1 MNEQKN
7 IMSEFAIAS
16 LAIAAISFIN
26 FAGMEK
32 AILAII
38 FGTLALKKMK
48 KDDNLSGVK
57 FAKAGIILGVFSV
70 LITVNLLI
78 KYYPKIKQMVNQMQ
92 SEQTPLKEN
101 GNSKDRQQPERIPG
115 TKLF

>member
-38 FGTLALKKMK
+38 FGILALKRMK
-48 KDDNLSGVK
+48 KNDNLSGVK
-57 FAKAGIILGVFSV
+57 FARAGIILAFLS
-70 LITVNLLI
+70 LYISINLMI
-78 KYYPKIKQMVNQMQ
+78 KFYPKIKQMMSQIQ
-92 SEQTPLKEN
+92 SEQVPLKGN
-101 GNSKDRQQPERIPG
+101 GSSRDRQQPERIPG
-115 TKLF
+115 TRLF

>member
-16 LAIAAISFIN
+16 LAIAVISFIN
-26 FAGMEK
+26 LAGMEK

-38 FGTLALKKMK
+38 FGILALKRME

-57 FAKAGIILGVFSV
+57 FARAGIILAFLSL
-70 LITVNLLI
+70 LITIHLMI
-78 KYYPKIKQMVNQMQ
+78 KFYPKVKQIINQMQ
-92 SEQTPLKEN
+92 SEQAPLKEN
-101 GNSKDRQQPERIPG
+101 GSSRDRQQPERIPG

>member
-16 LAIAAISFIN
+16 LAIAVISFIN
-26 FAGMEK
+26 LAGMEK

-38 FGTLALKKMK
+38 FGTLALKRME
-48 KDDNLSGVK
+48 KDELLSVK
-57 FAKAGIILGVFSV
+57 LARAGIILAFLS
-70 LITVNLLI
+70 LIISIHLMI
-78 KYYPKIKQMVNQMQ
+78 KFYPKVKQIINQMQ
-92 SEQTPLKEN
+92 SEQAPLKEN
-101 GNSKDRQQPERIPG
+101 GSSRDRQQSEKAPG

>member
-1 MNEQKN
+1 MNDQKN

-16 LAIAAISFIN
+16 LAIAIISFIN
-26 FAGMEK
+26 LAGMEK

-38 FGTLALKKMK
+38 FGTLALKRME

-57 FAKAGIILGVFSV
+57 FARAGIIIGVLSIF
-70 LITVNLLI
+70 ITIQLLI
-78 KYYPKIKQMVNQMQ
+78 RFYPKIKQIINQMQ
-92 SEQTPLKEN
+92 SEQAPLKEN
-101 GNSKDRQQPERIPG
+101 GNLGDRQQSEIIPG

>member
-1 MNEQKN
+1 MDEQKN

-26 FAGMEK
+26 LAGMEK

-38 FGTLALKKMK
+38 FGILALKRMEKN
-48 KDDNLSGVK
+48 DNPTGVK
-57 FAKAGIILGVFSV
+57 FARAGIILAFLSL
-70 LITVNLLI
+70 LITIHLMI
-78 KYYPKIKQMVNQMQ
+78 KFYPKIKQIVNQMQ
-92 SEQTPLKEN
+92 SEQAPLEEN
-101 GNSKDRQQPERIPG
+101 GNSMDSQQPEGIPG

>member
-1 MNEQKN
+1 MDEQKN

-38 FGTLALKKMK
+38 FGTLALKRMK

-57 FAKAGIILGVFSV
+57 FARAGIILGVLSI
-70 LITVNLLI
+70 LITINLII

-92 SEQTPLKEN
+92 GTQVPLKEN
-101 GNSKDRQQPERIPG
+101 GNSRDRQQPERIPES
-115 TKLF
+115 KLF

>member
-1 MNEQKN
+1 MDEQKN

-38 FGTLALKKMK
+38 LGTIALKKMK
-48 KDDNLSGVK
+48 KEVALSGVN
-57 FAKAGIILGVFSV
+57 FARAGIILAFLS
-70 LITVNLLI
+70 LYISINLMI
-78 KYYPKIKQMVNQMQ
+78 KFYPKVKEMMSQMQ
-92 SEQTPLKEN
+92 SEQSPMKEN
-101 GNSKDRQQPERIPG
+101 VNLKDRQQPERIPG
-115 TKLF
+115 ARLF

>member
-32 AILAII
+32 AILAIV
-38 FGTLALKKMK
+38 FGTIALKRMN
-48 KDDNLSGVK
+48 KDDNLLGVK
-57 FAKAGIILGVFSV
+57 FARAGIILAV
-70 LITVNLLI
+70 LSLYISINLII
-78 KYYPKIKQMVNQMQ
+78 KFYPKVKQMVNQMQ
-92 SEQTPLKEN
+92 SEQAPLEEN
-101 GNSKDRQQPERIPG
+101 GNSRDRQRPERIPG
-115 TKLF
+115 EKLF

>member
-1 MNEQKN
+1 MNEKKN

-38 FGTLALKKMK
+38 FGALALQRMK

-57 FAKAGIILGVFSV
+57 FARAGIILALFS
-70 LITVNLLI
+70 LYISVNLMI
-78 KYYPKIKQMVNQMQ
+78 RFYPKIKQMINQMQ
-92 SEQTPLKEN
+92 SEQAPLIEN
-101 GNSKDRQQPERIPG
+101 GSSSDRQQPERITG

>member
-1 MNEQKN
+1 MNGQKN

-16 LAIAAISFIN
+16 LAIAVISFIN
-26 FAGMEK
+26 LAGMEK

-38 FGTLALKKMK
+38 FGTLALKRME

-57 FAKAGIILGVFSV
+57 FARAGIILGALSM
-70 LITVNLLI
+70 LITIHLMI
-78 KYYPKIKQMVNQMQ
+78 KFYPKVKQIINQMQ
-92 SEQTPLKEN
+92 SEQAPLKEN
-101 GNSKDRQQPERIPG
+101 GSSRDRQQPERIPG

>member
-32 AILAII
+32 AILAIV
-38 FGTLALKKMK
+38 FGTLALKRMK

-57 FAKAGIILGVFSV
+57 FARAGIILGVLSI
-70 LITVNLLI
+70 LITINLII
-78 KYYPKIKQMVNQMQ
+78 KYYPKIKQMVDQMQ
-92 SEQTPLKEN
+92 GEQALLKEN
-101 GNSKDRQQPERIPG
+101 GNSRDMRRPERIPG
-115 TKLF
+115 EKLF